1 MEPGIYLIT
10 LEFKTHFNW
19 SLDCAIQ
26 QTELYHMHRSLCW
39 NHMLEAHLNRTT
51 NLTCYS

>member
-10 LEFKTHFNW
+10 LEFTFKTHFIW

-26 QTELYHMHRSLCW
+26 QTQSFTISTDLSVGI
-39 NHMLEAHLNRTT
+39 
-51 NLTCYS
+51 TCQKHI